1 MAPPFMLHEM
11 ETRIAFLEEENPTA
25 DTGKPQPGVTTD
37 RNLALERPRD
47 GIGGYGA
54 A

>member
-1 MAPPFMLHEM
+1 MLHEM
-11 ETRIAFLEEENPTA
+11 ETRIALPEEEKPTVN
-25 DTGKPQPGVTTD
+25 TGKPQPGVTTD